1 VQEVRNGPGVLDDI
15 EPGGLYTLSGP
26 RRIGKSLELRR
37 AIAALIARGV
47 AGRNIVYCSCDD
59 FSLQDL
65 RRMFRVGESSSRSTL
80 GPPIPRRR
88 I

>member
-37 AIAALIARGV
+37 AIAALIATG
-47 AGRNIVYCSCDD
+47 
-59 FSLQDL
+59 SLATSVTRLARSGIKQL
-65 RRMFRVGESSSRSTL
+65 MLVG
-80 GPPIPRRR
+80 
-88 I
+88 